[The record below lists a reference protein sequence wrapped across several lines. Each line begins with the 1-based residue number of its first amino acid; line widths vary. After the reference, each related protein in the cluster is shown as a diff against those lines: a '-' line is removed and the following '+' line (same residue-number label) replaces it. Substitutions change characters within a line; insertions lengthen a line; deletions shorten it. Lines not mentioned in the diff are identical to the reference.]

1 MKRTELKRTKGLK
14 PTSHK
19 TALRNKRWKFI
30 VMERAKYLISVYGYL
45 CCEYSGER
53 ILCLSSVPN
62 DPDDGWGH
70 HIDKNR
76 NNCHESN
83 VYIVKYRYHR
93 IIDDNNLKVVQEG
106 FEGKTVKS

>member
-62 DPDDGWGH
+62 DLDDGWGH
-70 HIDKNR
+70 HINGNR
-76 NNCHESN
+76 NDCNIQNC
-83 VYIVKYRYHR
+83 YITKYRFHSV
-93 IIDDNNLKVVQEG
+93 IHDSNLKVVQEDFQG
-106 FEGKTVKS
+106 RVTC